1 MFLNN
6 RLSQYFFEMAE
17 NAKAQQR
24 QADSNKGVDEAQ
36 IRQESGRAADEALK
50 LQQQAWELRQA
61 AHGAADAEERQKLLE
76 QAIDKEIAAESFGKT
91 AKYMRS
97 GTFQGMAVGAGLGVA
112 PAATLGTLTGTL
124 VGGLTSLITGGL
136 GGGIGALTGLIHGPF
151 WNMGQLAGKGIQK
164 VTGNWWSRGATDEQK
179 QTLEKMMH
187 QANETKMPGKEELQ
201 AMKSEF
207 SGGGSGK
214 SWTESAKSMMPTM
227 PWSGS
232 GQDEGKGEVSK
243 GGGGGS
249 TQQNKSSSQLANNVQ
264 QKHKGPPVGAGRS
277 DSSQGTRADDN
288 AVRQLAERQKEPQQP
303 SGSAKPPSSKQQ
315 ESHENK
321 SKSATNPTRSNTQQG
336 AQQTERKRPRKLQV
350 RSDGGNARPQPDV
363 PIEKR
368 NKPRKLETRS

>member
-6 RLSQYFFEMAE
+6 RLSQYFFDMANE
-17 NAKAQQR
+17 AKAQQP
-24 QADSNKGVDEAQ
+24 QNGGNNGVDEAQ
-36 IRQESGRAADEALK
+36 IRQESGRAAEEALK
-50 LQQQAWELRQA
+50 LQHEAWELRQA

-76 QAIDKEIAAESFGKT
+76 QAIDREIAAESFGKT

-151 WNMGQLAGKGIQK
+151 WNTGELAGKGIQK
-164 VTGNWWSRGATDEQK
+164 VTGNWWSREATDEQK

-201 AMKSEF
+201 SMRSEF
-207 SGGGSGK
+207 SGGGNGK

-232 GQDEGKGEVSK
+232 KQDDDSGNQSKPSRGVKGQQSK
-243 GGGGGS
+243 ATS
-249 TQQNKSSSQLANNVQ
+249 Q
-264 QKHKGPPVGAGRS
+264 QKERGPPAGAGRS
-277 DSSQGTRADDN
+277 NSKQGTRADDN
-288 AVRQLAERQKEPQQP
+288 AVHQLAERRKQPQRSDGIAKPSTAPQQGSTRDKP
-303 SGSAKPPSSKQQ
+303 QPAASEPSAK
-315 ESHENK
+315 
-321 SKSATNPTRSNTQQG
+321 ADDRQG
-336 AQQTERKRPRKLQV
+336 AQQAERKKPRKLQV
-350 RSDGGNARPQPDV
+350 RSDDGNARPNAEPAT
-363 PIEKR
+363 EKK
-368 NKPRKLETRS
+368 KPRKLETRS